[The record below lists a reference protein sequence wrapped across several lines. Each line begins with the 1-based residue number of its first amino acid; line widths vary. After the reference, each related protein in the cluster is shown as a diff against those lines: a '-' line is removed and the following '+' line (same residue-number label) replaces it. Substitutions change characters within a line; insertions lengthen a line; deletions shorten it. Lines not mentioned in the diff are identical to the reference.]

1 MRGKHQPQE
10 GTRMETETT
19 MTTAKL
25 LLNYRNELTG
35 GGIDPE
41 CADLMTRDAAG
52 IIINAEGL
60 GVRNA

>member
-1 MRGKHQPQE
+1 
-10 GTRMETETT
+10 METETT